1 MNEDEP
7 LLVPARMLNE
17 FVFCPR
23 LCYLEFVQGEWRDSH
38 DTEEGNFT
46 HRRVDREKGKVGDER
61 FEASSVSMES
71 REEGISCRMDLLRG
85 EGGDATPIDY
95 KKGEAP
101 NLPEGAWEA
110 DRVQLCAQVLVIRAN
125 GMTCRGGFIYYAGS
139 KKKVWVDG
147 DDLLVARTREVVR
160 SVRAMIAHGS
170 IPSPLV
176 FSRKCEGCSLASI
189 CMPDEINALN
199 GATGELRRL
208 YPSRDDAVPVYIT
221 GDGASVHIK
230 AGRLEIIRED
240 GTSSVPLNDI
250 SQLSLYGNVRIT
262 ASVIS
267 EMLDR
272 GIPILHL
279 SYGGWY
285 KGCTTSLNHKNVEL
299 RMAQYRAALDDQR
312 ALDISKMMIS
322 GKIRNCRTM
331 LRRNDKADSKDTLEK
346 MGLLAESALV
356 ADSQSSLLGI
366 EGAAAQHYFGRF
378 NSMLNVDSEFVMEG
392 RNKRPPSDPVNA
404 VLSYLYGILAKE
416 MFVTL
421 HSVGFDPFLGFF
433 HRPRYGKP
441 ALALDLM
448 EEFRPIIADSTAIT
462 LFNNGEV
469 KRGDFVDIGA
479 GISMKKESKR
489 TLIRGYERR
498 MNTEIIHPLF
508 EYRITYRRVL
518 EVQARLLAR
527 HVQGEI
533 REYASFCTR

>member
-1 MNEDEP
+1 
-7 LLVPARMLNE
+7 MLNE
-17 FVFCPR
+17 YVYCPR
-23 LCYLEFVQGEWRDSH
+23 LCYLEFVQGEWKDSN
-38 DTEEGNFT
+38 DTEEGNYT
-46 HRRVDREKGKVGDER
+46 HRRVDREKGKVGEER
-61 FEASSVSMES
+61 FEATSVSMES

-85 EGGDATPIDY
+85 DDGEAIPVDY
-95 KKGEAP
+95 KKGDAP
-101 NLPEGAWEA
+101 DLPEGAWEA
-110 DRVQLCAQVLVIRAN
+110 DRVQLCAQVIVIRAN
-125 GMTCRGGFIYYAGS
+125 GMACRGGFVYYAGS
-139 KKKVWVDG
+139 KKKVWVEGDG
-147 DDLLVARTREVVR
+147 HLVSRTREVLR
-160 SVRAMIAHGS
+160 SVRAMVAQGS

-176 FSRKCEGCSLASI
+176 FSRKCEKCSLASI
-189 CMPDEINALN
+189 CLPDEINALN
-199 GATGELRRL
+199 GVDGELRRL
-208 YPSRDDAVPVYIT
+208 YPSRDDAIPVYVT
-221 GDGASVHIK
+221 GDGASIHIK
-230 AGRLEIIRED
+230 AGRLEIIREG

-285 KGCTTSLNHKNVEL
+285 KGCTTGSNHKNVEL
-299 RMAQYRAALDDQR
+299 RMAQYKAAMDEQR

-331 LRRNDKADSKDTLEK
+331 LRRNDNDLPKEILSK
-346 MGLLAESALV
+346 MGRLAESVLI

-366 EGAAAQHYFGRF
+366 EGAAAQQYFGRF
-378 NSMLNVDSEFVMEG
+378 NSMLKTDSEFHMEG
-392 RNKRPPSDPVNA
+392 RNKRPPSDPINA

-416 MFVTL
+416 VFVTL
-421 HSVGFDPFLGFF
+421 NSVGFDPYLGFY

-469 KRGDFVDIGA
+469 KKIDFVDIGA
-479 GISMKKESKR
+479 GVSMRKEAKR
-489 TLIRGYERR
+489 TMIRGYERR

-527 HVQGEI
+527 HVQGEV
-533 REYASFCTR
+533 REYTSFCTR